1 MEPCETHL
9 RMPSRVLFFTP
20 AISAVSS
27 TMQLNILRW
36 GGSGARMA
44 ASGLVTRGGKVLR
57 RIFEARSGDGVE
69 GVVIATVQPGLWA
82 LVEAMVCEPDYGRGR
97 GRGRVCW
104 APEQSVNVGAQS
116 QGVTILGARVC
127 RSAGANESI
136 WSMAQA
142 EARIV
147 GRGRQVGQVKL
158 WTRTITSFSE
168 VHTPS
173 RR

>member
-9 RMPSRVLFFTP
+9 RMPSRVLFLTP

-57 RIFEARSGDGVE
+57 RICAARSSSEGE
-69 GVVIATVQPGLWA
+69 GVVMVTAQSGLWA
-82 LVEAMVCEPDYGRGR
+82 LVQAMVCEPDYGRGR
-97 GRGRVCW
+97 AVCW
-104 APEQSVNVGAQS
+104 APEQSVNVGAKS

-127 RSAGANESI
+127 RSAGANGSI

-147 GRGRQVGQVKL
+147 GRGREVGQVKL
-158 WTRTITSFSE
+158 WARTITSFSE

-173 RR
+173 AR

>member
-1 MEPCETHL
+1 
-9 RMPSRVLFFTP
+9 
-20 AISAVSS
+20 
-27 TMQLNILRW
+27 
-36 GGSGARMA
+36 MA
-44 ASGLVTRGGKVLR
+44 ASGLVARGGKVLR
-57 RIFEARSGDGVE
+57 RIFEARSADGVE
-69 GVVIATVQPGLWA
+69 GVVSAAVQPGLWA

-97 GRGRVCW
+97 GRGRRRVCW
-104 APEQSVNVGAQS
+104 APEQSVNVGAQA

-127 RSAGANESI
+127 RSAGTNESI

-147 GRGRQVGQVKL
+147 GQGREVGQVKL
-158 WTRTITSFSE
+158 WARTITSFSE